1 MVCSRWYAA
10 VRGGIYFYIIKNM
23 VSENQKTWP
32 EYIVT
37 KWDEKGK
44 SHIEMETRLKFYS
57 LNEALNM
64 INNFNDG
71 IEGNYPKEMRCG
83 WVSLDSSIYKDGWR
97 ILIPGW
103 KAKRKSV
110 NNKHDKLA
118 AFLSRAPISFEEE

>member
-1 MVCSRWYAA
+1 
-10 VRGGIYFYIIKNM
+10 M
-23 VSENQKTWP
+23 VSENEKSWP

-44 SHIEMETRLKFYS
+44 SHIEMETRLKFYN

-83 WVSLDSSIYKDGWR
+83 WVSLDSSIYKN
-97 ILIPGW
+97 GW
-103 KAKRKSV
+103 KISWPLKHGGKTNAHV
-110 NNKHDKLA
+110 NCPEGLE
-118 AFLSRAPISFEEE
+118 AFWE